1 MSDAAR
7 RTVRTIVQTLL
18 GLAAAFPLII
28 SAAGIPR
35 TAIGVGTA
43 LAVAAGATRVM
54 QLEQVQRFMPRWLRS
69 TIPDLDDTAGHTTD
83 QPAEA
88 KQPANGGAV

>member
-7 RTVRTIVQTLL
+7 RTLRTIVQTLL
-18 GLAAAFPLII
+18 GLAAALPLII
-28 SAAGIPR
+28 SSAGIPR

-54 QLEQVQRFMPRWLRS
+54 QLDAVQRLIPRWLRS
-69 TIPDLDDTAGHTTD
+69 AVPDSSDTAGS
-83 QPAEA
+83 PAGKAAED

>member
-7 RTVRTIVQTLL
+7 RTMRTIVQTVL
-18 GLAAAFPLII
+18 GLAAALPLII

-43 LAVAAGATRVM
+43 LAVAAGATHFM
-54 QLEQVQRFMPRWLRS
+54 QLDAVQRLIPRWLRS
-69 TIPDLDDTAGHTTD
+69 AVPDSGDTAGSPAGG
-83 QPAEA
+83 PAED
-88 KQPANGGAV
+88 KQPTNGGAV